1 MSPSALLSQVTNPTQ
16 IRAYFDWHLEQ
27 GVYLMLMIASSDAH
41 TMARMT
47 GFEAADG
54 SLQVVCTGV
63 RDVTVRSDTPYAMIG
78 RTPSGANFLASGTMR
93 ARAGTSDCFSLSFPA
108 WIDVSQ
114 ARDSYRSP
122 APAGH
127 FLHFSSPD
135 PHLNDIVCRV
145 QNVSLGGLAVEWDLR
160 YRNDLPALNK
170 ISEDSILQSGNN
182 RISLGKLRVA
192 HITKSGHQIQLGL
205 TFDRDAPREFGSLV
219 LDAQRSHYL
228 A

>member
-1 MSPSALLSQVTNPTQ
+1 MTPSALLSQITNPSQ
-16 IRAYFDWHLEQ
+16 IRAYFDWHLQQ
-27 GVYLMLMIASSDAH
+27 GVYLMLMIASTDAH
-41 TMARMT
+41 TLARLT

-63 RDVTVRSDTPYAMIG
+63 RDVTVRSATPYALIG
-78 RTPSGANFLASGTMR
+78 STSSGANFLASGTMR
-93 ARAGTSDCFSLSFPA
+93 ARAGTSDCFTLTFPA

-114 ARDSYRSP
+114 ARDCYRSP

-127 FLHFSSPD
+127 FLHFSSSD

-160 YRNDLPALNK
+160 DSNDAPGLHK
-170 ISEDSILQSGNN
+170 ITEDAILHSGDN

-192 HITKSGHQIQLGL
+192 HITKIGHQIQLGL
-205 TFDRDAPREFGSLV
+205 TFERDAPRKFGSLV
-219 LDAQRSHYL
+219 LEAQRSHYL